1 MHRALQINRD
11 ALNLARSGR
20 LAGQKASNKEARHC
34 GISVGFQSFSFERG
48 LRCSPQT
55 SKKVFKTGWFVKCVA
70 LPTRHTSQSQHRL
83 IIIGTQAKFVANR
96 LQQRPPRCA
105 RLARSPDY
113 CRNIHT
119 NAVERGVSVW
129 TTSAG
134 LNLSTAS
141 SCQNKKMS
149 PGPGKEPLLS
159 LDCGGVRPRCVA
171 QCVYQVCGRFRRVR
185 ECGGDAC
192 QCRHDDALM

>member
-70 LPTRHTSQSQHRL
+70 LPTRHTSQSHCHCHSIVSSSSAHRPSL
-83 IIIGTQAKFVANR
+83 LQTGCNSVLLVAPDLR
-96 LQQRPPRCA
+96 VPPTTVATYIPMPLNVVCRFWTPFA
-105 RLARSPDY
+105 ASIANMILAGC
-113 CRNIHT
+113 CRN
-119 NAVERGVSVW
+119 E
-129 TTSAG
+129 
-134 LNLSTAS
+134 
-141 SCQNKKMS
+141 KK
-149 PGPGKEPLLS
+149 G
-159 LDCGGVRPRCVA
+159 
-171 QCVYQVCGRFRRVR
+171 
-185 ECGGDAC
+185 
-192 QCRHDDALM
+192 